1 MKEQVENPERA
12 GKAFS
17 AKHWQPLLDLIT
29 PLEQETSF
37 GHVEEGES
45 NDGVMHFP
53 YIVESDLIIK
63 FRETVNRLGIM
74 VVFDWGAWKAGYD
87 MLTDLTFDFDT
98 TDIPT
103 KCKLIT
109 AAIRADRFNEG
120 FLVYTFA
127 SGQMIRILQ
136 SIRRQVNAR

>member
-1 MKEQVENPERA
+1 MKEQEANPEKD
-12 GKAFS
+12 GKTFS

-37 GHVEEGES
+37 GHVVEGETKE
-45 NDGVMHFP
+45 GVMHFP
-53 YIVESDLIIK
+53 YIVESELIGK

-74 VVFDWGAWKAGYD
+74 VIFDWGAWKEGYD
-87 MLTDLTFDFDT
+87 MLTDVTFDFDS

-127 SGQMIRILQ
+127 SGQMLRILE
-136 SIRRQVNAR
+136 SIRRQVNTD